1 MITRKVI
8 KLEIAFECPPD
19 FNYDT
24 DAPRLRDFAASAIA
38 HSMHANPS
46 LDLKPDSLEARV
58 LMVVA
63 SDGMVERR
71 RP

>member
-8 KLEIAFECPPD
+8 KLEIAFECPPH

-24 DAPRLRDFAASAIA
+24 DAPRLRDFAASAIVR
-38 HSMHANPS
+38 SMYANPS
-46 LDLKPDSLEARV
+46 LNLEPNSLEAKV

-63 SDGMVERR
+63 SNSGR